1 MKFLLQVFLIATA
14 AWLAELVFPWWT
26 VAIAALIV
34 TSLWP
39 NTGFKSFLSGFLGV
53 GGLWLIAA
61 MYFSIRT
68 DYILT
73 EKVADLMELGRSGV
87 LIVVTSLIGGIAG
100 GMGAL
105 TGSQLRR
112 LLKSERATKSRYHS
126 SF

>member
-1 MKFLLQVFLIATA
+1 MKFLLQVFLIAAA

-34 TSLWP
+34 TSLYP

-53 GGLWLIAA
+53 GILWLIAA
-61 MYFSIRT
+61 MYFSIST

-73 EKVADLMELGRSGV
+73 EKVADLIQLGRSGV
-87 LIVVTSLIGGIAG
+87 LIVLTSLIGGIAG